1 MEEDLT
7 VLVVVDPTVL
17 DLEGGKAADDEKNE
31 KGDFHEGNEFS
42 VHVYIL

>member
-1 MEEDLT
+1 VEKDLA

-17 DLEGGKAADDEKNE
+17 DLEGGKATDHEKNE